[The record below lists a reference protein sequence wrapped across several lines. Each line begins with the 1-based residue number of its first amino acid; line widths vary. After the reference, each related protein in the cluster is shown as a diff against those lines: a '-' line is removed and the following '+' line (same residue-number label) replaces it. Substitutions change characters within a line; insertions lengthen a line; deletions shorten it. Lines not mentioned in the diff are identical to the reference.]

1 MREDDIYDNLEKI
14 QGSSFGANV
23 TSVADAI
30 AADGNAG
37 AIRVGFFRADE
48 TDHFVVDDIF
58 AMLLWG
64 VLISDDFVCT
74 SAFDTLSGLG
84 GVGANTLAEAA
95 KFIGVGAV
103 PDVFVGRILT
113 ELVMFLGFTSG
124 GVQDR
129 EGPVG
134 DKVGW
139 VFADFS

>member
-103 PDVFVGRILT
+103 PDVFVRRILT

>member
-1 MREDDIYDNLEKI
+1 MREDDIYDNLDKI
-14 QGSSFGANV
+14 QGSSFGADV

-95 KFIGVGAV
+95 KFIGVEMV
-103 PDVFVGRILT
+103 LDVFVGGILA
-113 ELVMFLGFTSG
+113 ELVILQGLAG
-124 GVQDR
+124 GGAKDG
-129 EGPVG
+129 EGPVV
-134 DKVGW
+134 DEFVW
-139 VFADFS
+139 VFAACS